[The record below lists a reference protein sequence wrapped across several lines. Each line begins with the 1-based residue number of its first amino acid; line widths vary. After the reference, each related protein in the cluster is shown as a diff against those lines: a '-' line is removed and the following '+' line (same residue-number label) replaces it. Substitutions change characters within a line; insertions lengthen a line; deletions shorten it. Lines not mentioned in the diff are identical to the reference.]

1 MYITGQN
8 VGRDY
13 NRKVLLCDNISYNTT
28 QRNTKKQQQN
38 TTQYTKRI
46 IKSTPND
53 KKKKEVILPRPLK
66 YLVCRKS
73 RSKQCEEQ
81 ESPTSPFY
89 LHCVA
94 CIVYEVPEV

>member
-1 MYITGQN
+1 MLAEIITGKFYYVITFHTTQH
-8 VGRDY
+8 
-13 NRKVLLCDNISYNTT
+13 NTT
-28 QRNTKKQQQN
+28 QHKTLL
-38 TTQYTKRI
+38 QYTKRI

-53 KKKKEVILPRPLK
+53 KKKKEVILPRPPSLRPLK
-66 YLVCRKS
+66 YLVCWNS
-73 RSKQCEEQ
+73 RSKQCEKQ